1 MNRQAHGQTAIALV
15 IFSVTFMTLTMSS
28 YTQKSATADEPD
40 NLTAGY
46 AALKLGDYRLDPM
59 HPPLLRMWAA
69 LPLLAVH
76 GVDLDTNSIYW
87 LPVESSFFSHEFMY
101 QRNDADQ
108 LLCVGRF
115 MIVLLG
121 LLLGVIMFCWAQRLY
136 GFGPAVA
143 VLALYTTE
151 PNILAHAS
159 LVTTDL
165 GVTCFMFG
173 ALYFLWRTIQHLT
186 WGNLTG
192 LMTFF
197 TLAQVSKYS
206 ALALWPVL
214 FLLLLIQVVRRNP
227 WPCSMGSTR
236 ELGFRTSKMVAAL
249 TIGLMLFVVTFAGMW
264 AIYGFRYAPAPE
276 GSGLARLVTQP
287 AISARVP
294 RLAQVMDWAD
304 AHHLLPNACAQ
315 GFLAGQGLYQRS
327 QAFFMGHVSDKG
339 WWYYFPVVFLIKT
352 PISLLI
358 LFFGGVLL
366 ARVRHEALIDNDAF
380 ILVPLLVYL
389 AFAMTSH
396 LNIGLRHILPIYPFV
411 LLIAGKAVAQLWMS
425 RRKTLHVVLGA
436 LCLFQ
441 VEEVGF
447 VCPHYLAFFNQFI
460 GGPRNGY
467 RYVADSNLDWG
478 QDLKLLMKWMNKNG
492 IQSINLGYFGSAD
505 PGYYGINCRYLPG
518 SPFFVKKPAEPPQL
532 PGYVA
537 VSVQRLHGIGLE
549 PPGTD
554 FYRKLLESEPV
565 AVIGYSI
572 RVYWVERPW
581 W

>member
-1 MNRQAHGQTAIALV
+1 MAVLLLFAGVFIALTV
-15 IFSVTFMTLTMSS
+15 SS

-46 AALKLGDYRLDPM
+46 VALKLGDYRLDPM

-76 GVDLDTNSIYW
+76 GVKLDTNSIYW
-87 LPVESSFFSHEFMY
+87 LPVDSSFFSHEFLY
-101 QRNDADQ
+101 QKNDADQ
-108 LLCVGRF
+108 LLYVGRF

-121 LLLGVIMFCWAQRLY
+121 VLLGVMLFCWAHELY
-136 GFGPAVA
+136 GFWPAA
-143 VLALYTTE
+143 LVLALYTTE

-159 LVTTDL
+159 VVTTDL
-165 GVTCFMFG
+165 GVTCFMLG
-173 ALYFLWRTIQHLT
+173 TLYFLWRTVRHLT
-186 WGNLTG
+186 GGNLAG
-192 LMTFF
+192 LAVFF

-206 ALALWPVL
+206 ALALLPMV
-214 FLLLLIQVVRRNP
+214 FLLLLVRVVRRNP
-227 WPCSMGSTR
+227 WPCCIGPFKR
-236 ELGFRTSKMVAAL
+236 ELRSSTSRMLAAL
-249 TIGLMLFVVTFAGMW
+249 TIGLLLFATAFAAIW

-276 GSGLARLVTQP
+276 SSGLARLVSQP
-287 AISARVP
+287 AIIARVP

-315 GFLAGQGLYQRS
+315 GFLAGQGLHQRS
-327 QAFFMGHVSDKG
+327 QAFFMGHVSDVG

-366 ARVRHEALIDNDAF
+366 ALVRHEALIDNDAF
-380 ILVPLLVYL
+380 ILVPLAVYL
-389 AFAMTSH
+389 PVAMMSH
-396 LNIGLRHILPIYPFV
+396 LNIGLRHIVPIYPFM
-411 LLIAGKAVAQLWMS
+411 LLIAGKAVAYLWMS
-425 RRKTLHVVLGA
+425 RRKMLHIVLGA

-441 VEEVGF
+441 VEEVAF
-447 VCPHYLAFFNQFI
+447 VYPHYLAFFNQFI
-460 GGPRNGY
+460 GGPQNGY
-467 RYVADSNLDWG
+467 TYLTDSNLDWG
-478 QDLKLLMKWMNKNG
+478 QDLKPLKKWMNKNG
-492 IQSINLGYFGSAD
+492 IQSINLSYSGSAD
-505 PGYYGINCRYLPG
+505 PKYYKINCRYLPG
-518 SPFFVKKPAEPPQL
+518 SPFFVEKLAERPQL

-537 VSVQRLHGIGLE
+537 VSVHRLHGIGLGQVG
-549 PPGTD
+549 PD
-554 FYRKLLESEPV
+554 FYKKLLESEPA